1 MTAQLSEQR
10 LPAYQLPTYLP
21 TDPPPT
27 YPHLP
32 HTCRQVTA
40 QLSEQLAT
48 MRPKALCRADKGFR
62 VNFVGEAADD
72 HGGPYREVHSK

>member
-1 MTAQLSEQR
+1 M
-10 LPAYQLPTYLP
+10 
-21 TDPPPT
+21 
-27 YPHLP
+27 
-32 HTCRQVTA
+32 
-40 QLSEQLAT
+40 SEQLAT